1 MKKEEYKEPNIS
13 VCLFEHE
20 DVSTLYASEV
30 GSDDIRPF
38 NTLQSINL
46 EGDGS

>member
-1 MKKEEYKEPNIS
+1 MKKEKYKEPNIS
-13 VCLFEHE
+13 VYLFEHE
-20 DVSTLYASEV
+20 DVSTLYASEA

-38 NTLQSINL
+38 STLQTINL